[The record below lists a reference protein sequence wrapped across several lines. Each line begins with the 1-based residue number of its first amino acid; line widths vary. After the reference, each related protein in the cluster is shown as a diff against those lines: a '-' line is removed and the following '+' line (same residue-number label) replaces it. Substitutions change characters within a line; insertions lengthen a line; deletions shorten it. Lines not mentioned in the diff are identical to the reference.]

1 MTRRTLFRLLVAF
14 TLVWLSWA
22 AWSMIGRT
30 HPYQLR
36 VLDDQG
42 TPVAEALVDSGGT
55 QMGTT
60 GSDGR
65 VDVVWDRSATVLEVS
80 AAGHVPRTVTVGDV
94 PEGTLDVVLK
104 AQVLR
109 GRVVDA
115 DGEGLE
121 GALVDAQS
129 AQAVSDQQ
137 GYFQIRGA
145 EEGTVSVER
154 AAWQP
159 TSFQWDG
166 GTGDSVVTL
175 DPRIVRAVHIGGDEV
190 VEEFDSFLQMAVDT
204 ELNALM
210 IDLKDETGHV
220 FFNTT
225 NQVASQAGSI
235 PEDTFDL
242 EATVQRADDHELY
255 VIGRIVL
262 FNDPIAAVG
271 VPEMAVWDE
280 ATNSPYEANGQF
292 FLDPTDPA
300 ARQYGIDLAVEA
312 CSRGVD
318 EIQFDYVR
326 FPDSRRDSA
335 TFDGGVTPDVRVSTV
350 STMLSDA
357 VSALRPLGCA
367 VAADIFGYL
376 TTATDDGGI
385 GQLWEEVSGIVDV
398 VSPMLYPSHYDP
410 GWDGFE
416 DPGAHPGTMVDRS
429 LADGIERLT
438 RRVIV
443 RPWLQDFGYD
453 AAQVREQI
461 AAVEGYGLGWMLW
474 NAASDVSVDA
484 LMPAE

>member
-1 MTRRTLFRLLVAF
+1 
-14 TLVWLSWA
+14 
-22 AWSMIGRT
+22 MIGRT
-30 HPYQLR
+30 HPYQIR

-42 TPVAEALVDSGGT
+42 TPVAEALVDAGGN
-55 QMGTT
+55 QLGTT

-65 VDVVWDRSATVLEVS
+65 VDVVWDRSTTVLEVS
-80 AAGHVPRTVTVGDV
+80 AAGHVPRTLTVGDV
-94 PEGTLDVVLK
+94 PEETLDVVLK
-104 AQVLR
+104 ARVLR
-109 GRVVDA
+109 GRVVDT
-115 DGEGLE
+115 DGDGLE
-121 GALVDAQS
+121 GARVDAQS
-129 AQAVSDQQ
+129 AEAISDQQ

-145 EEGTVSVER
+145 EEGTVTVER

-190 VEEFDSFLQMAVDT
+190 VEEFDAFLQMAVET

-220 FFNTT
+220 FFNTA
-225 NQVASQAGSI
+225 NQIASQAGSI
-235 PEDTFDL
+235 PEETYDL
-242 EATVQRADDHELY
+242 EATVQTADDHDLY

-262 FNDPIAAVG
+262 FNDPIAAVNF
-271 VPEMAVWDE
+271 PEMAVWDA
-280 ATNSPYEANGQF
+280 ATNAPYEANGQS

-326 FPDSRRDSA
+326 FPDARTDSA
-335 TFDGGVTPDVRVSTV
+335 TFDGGVSPEVRVSTV
-350 STMLSDA
+350 SAMLTEA
-357 VSALRPLGCA
+357 VTALRPLGCA

-376 TTATDDGGI
+376 TTARDDGGI

-416 DPGAHPGTMVDRS
+416 DPGAHPGTMVERS

-438 RRVIV
+438 RQVVV

-453 AAQVREQI
+453 PAQVREQI
-461 AAVEGYGLGWMLW
+461 AAVESYGLGWMLW
-474 NAASDVSVDA
+474 NAASDVSVAA
-484 LMPAE
+484 LLPAE

>member
-1 MTRRTLFRLLVAF
+1 
-14 TLVWLSWA
+14 
-22 AWSMIGRT
+22 MIGRT

-55 QMGTT
+55 QLGTT

-65 VDVVWDRSATVLEVS
+65 VDVVWDRSTTVLEVS
-80 AAGHVPRTVTVGDV
+80 AAGHVPRTVNVGDI
-94 PEGTLDVVLK
+94 PEETLDVVLK
-104 AQVLR
+104 ARVLR
-109 GRVVDA
+109 GRVVDTE
-115 DGEGLE
+115 GEGLE

-159 TSFQWDG
+159 TSFEWDG

-175 DPRIVRAVHIGGDEV
+175 DPLIVRAVHIGGDEV
-190 VEEFDSFLQMAVDT
+190 VEEFDSFLQMAVET

-220 FFNTT
+220 FYNTA
-225 NQVASQAGSI
+225 NEVASQAGSM

-242 EATVQRADDHELY
+242 EAIVQRADDHDLY

-262 FNDPIAAVG
+262 FNDPIAAVS
-271 VPEMAVWDE
+271 VPDMAVWDV

-312 CSRGVD
+312 CTRGVD

-335 TFDGGVTPDVRVSTV
+335 TFDGGVTPEVRVSTV

-357 VSALRPLGCA
+357 VRALRPLGCA

-376 TTATDDGGI
+376 TTARDDGGI

-398 VSPMLYPSHYDP
+398 VSPMLYPSHFDP

-416 DPGAHPGTMVDRS
+416 DPGAHPGTMVERS

-438 RRVIV
+438 RQVVV

-453 AAQVREQI
+453 SAQVREQI
-461 AAVEGYGLGWMLW
+461 AAVESFGLGWMLW
-474 NAASDVSVDA
+474 NAASDVSVGA